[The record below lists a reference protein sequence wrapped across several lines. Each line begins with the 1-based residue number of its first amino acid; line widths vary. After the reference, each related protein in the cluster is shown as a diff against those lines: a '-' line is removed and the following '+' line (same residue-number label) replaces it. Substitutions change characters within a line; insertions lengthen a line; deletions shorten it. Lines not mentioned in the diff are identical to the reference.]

1 MKEMAKADSVKR
13 KKTNSRRHKT
23 TEPTQPDEP
32 ETESAAS
39 EAATE
44 MPDPKLSK
52 AKPTNYSNFF

>member
-1 MKEMAKADSVKR
+1 MKEMTKADSVKR
-13 KKTNSRRHKT
+13 KKTTSRRHKT

-44 MPDPKLSK
+44 TSDPNPIK